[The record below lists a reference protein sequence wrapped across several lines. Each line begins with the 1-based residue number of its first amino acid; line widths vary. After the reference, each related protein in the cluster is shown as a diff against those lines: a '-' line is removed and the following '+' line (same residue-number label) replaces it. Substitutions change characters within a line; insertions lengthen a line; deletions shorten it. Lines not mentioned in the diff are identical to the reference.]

1 MAEDGHRVFTAN
13 VSGKIGK
20 VTRAF
25 ALRIAQGAV
34 ESDDFSGCLYQNP
47 WGRKDV
53 AAPKI
58 AKTFKTEYG
67 NYVVKVKKGGKVL
80 MSGKQDGVSV
90 SGTFQLV
97 STSLSNLGDTYL
109 LPVVLPAKRSFEG
122 FAEVL
127 SVKLAVNASN
137 AVDGIVSVAGG
148 GTGRE

>member
-1 MAEDGHRVFTAN
+1 
-13 VSGKIGK
+13 
-20 VTRAF
+20 
-25 ALRIAQGAV
+25 
-34 ESDDFSGCLYQNP
+34 
-47 WGRKDV
+47 
-53 AAPKI
+53 
-58 AKTFKTEYG
+58 
-67 NYVVKVKKGGKVL
+67 